1 MKAWAEREER
11 PPMFTK
17 GDTRAVMSVYVN
29 GQSRPA
35 LTMNG
40 LGPCSLSF
48 VVCARAREQ
57 TEQREFFD
65 GVFGLTALDASR
77 AARSELFDG
86 LATRVCLDDGGV
98 YIAVAADRRTVAE
111 AFGDEIGRASC
122 RERVQLQV

>member
-1 MKAWAEREER
+1 MLRRTELSSRGFNCNAHAARGVARFRRMKVWVEREER

-17 GDTRAVMSVYVN
+17 DDTRAVVSVYVN

-35 LTMNG
+35 LTMDG

-48 VVCARAREQ
+48 VVYARAREQ

-86 LATRVCLDDGGV
+86 LATRV
-98 YIAVAADRRTVAE
+98 
-111 AFGDEIGRASC
+111 
-122 RERVQLQV
+122 